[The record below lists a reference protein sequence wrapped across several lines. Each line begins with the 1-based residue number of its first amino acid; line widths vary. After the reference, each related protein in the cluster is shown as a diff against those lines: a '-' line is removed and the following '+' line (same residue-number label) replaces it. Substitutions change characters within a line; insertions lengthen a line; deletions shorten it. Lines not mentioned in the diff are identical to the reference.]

1 MIGWRRAVPI
11 VGMVLGV
18 AIMAFAIQTADEV
31 QSPVA
36 HKVQIAHW
44 LETGLWVNPSLLL
57 IGAAILLAGAVLY
70 AMVSP
75 RRRMMP
81 YAMIVVTSF
90 IAMGAI
96 AIFVVWEVMDLAVNL
111 TESAPQ

>member
-1 MIGWRRAVPI
+1 VISWRRALSI
-11 VGMVLGV
+11 GGMVLGV

-31 QSPVA
+31 QSPVP

-44 LETGLWVNPSLLL
+44 LETGLWVNPYLLL
-57 IGAAILLAGAVLY
+57 IGAAILLTGAVLY
-70 AMVSP
+70 AMVGR

-81 YAMIVVTSF
+81 YAMIVVSSF

-96 AIFVVWEVMDLAVNL
+96 AIFVVWEVMGLAVNL